1 MEGYE
6 FLTAH
11 FTNNNR
17 TIVEVYWTREDED
30 GKPDTVVEYVE
41 ASIDSEGRPK
51 DASPQWTALL
61 KHTDIDTLHDNTAK
75 HMAEEERG
83 FDEMVIEVA
92 RKKGLI
98 HDIDVLNSSSYK
110 AIADLIFAPFDPEEN
125 KESLF
130 MFKLQLFELDDI
142 KKSKNR
148 PAKAQLRKS
157 KSIVEALR
165 YATEIVLES
174 E

>member
-11 FTNNNR
+11 FSDNGR
-17 TIVEVYWTREDED
+17 TTVEVYWTREDED
-30 GKPDTVVEYVE
+30 GTPDTVVEYVE
-41 ASIDSEGRPK
+41 AAINSEGKPA
-51 DASPQWTALL
+51 DASPQWKALL
-61 KHTDIDTLHDNTAK
+61 EHIDIDTLHDNTAK
-75 HMAEEERG
+75 QMAEQEHR
-83 FDEMVIEVA
+83 FDEMVIEIA

-98 HDIDVLNSSSYK
+98 YDIDVLNSNSYK
-110 AIADLIFAPFDPEEN
+110 AIADLIFAPFDADEN

-130 MFKLQLFELDDI
+130 MFKLQLFELEDI

-148 PAKAQLRKS
+148 PAKAKLRKS

-165 YATEIVLES
+165 YATEVVLES